1 MGVKKWNEFIKENNT
16 SVDGVENNEDEQKMY
31 KIEITNAT
39 NKTVKT
45 FLVKTDAEKEKKSL
59 IKRFNLTRQKGFW
72 GNSKTGTEL
81 STNY

>member
-1 MGVKKWNEFIKENNT
+1 MF
-16 SVDGVENNEDEQKMY
+16 

-39 NKTVKT
+39 SKTVKT
-45 FLVKTDAEKEKKSL
+45 FPVKTDAEKEKKSL